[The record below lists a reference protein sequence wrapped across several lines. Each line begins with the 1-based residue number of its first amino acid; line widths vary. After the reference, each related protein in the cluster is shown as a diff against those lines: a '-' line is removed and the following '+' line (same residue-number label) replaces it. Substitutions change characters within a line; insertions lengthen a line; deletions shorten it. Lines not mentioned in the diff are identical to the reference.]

1 LTRVWRFK
9 ERDVF
14 EPLMLA
20 RTAHFAAAAMLSGV
34 TFFVLFVAEP
44 VWARAFG
51 GPEGA
56 VTGLRRQFVRLA
68 WIMLALSVASG
79 LVWLVVLASRL
90 TGQSLEEAVSGGGV
104 WKVLTETRFGNDWL
118 LRAVLAVLIAISIK
132 RLEPLRGWPSRWEGA
147 VAVLLSGA
155 FMASLAWAGHG
166 GASAGAAGAIQVVAD
181 ALHLIAAGAWIGGLL
196 PFTLVMVC
204 ALRTRS
210 EVWNLVAADVTRRFS
225 AFAVVVVGVLLLT
238 GLSNTWFLVG
248 SLPRLLG
255 TTYGQLLLLK
265 IALVIAM
272 VAVAA
277 VNRLVLMP
285 RLRDAAGAAG
295 VLSRLRR
302 NGLIEIALGLVILAV
317 VGTLGTTPPAAH
329 TQVQWPFPVR
339 LSAAALNDPASRT
352 SAVLLLAAM
361 VTGTV
366 LILFGARVRRL
377 RWPMLA
383 GGGVLWLLAVPWLGM
398 FTSEA
403 YPTSFY
409 ASPTGFSAQS
419 IAAGE
424 VLFAQNC
431 ASCHGPDGHGD
442 GPAAKD
448 LQPPPADLTAGHI
461 YVHSDGDLFWWIT
474 HGIGA
479 AMPAF
484 GTRVDPTGRW
494 NLIDF
499 IHANADATRFGSA
512 ADAGMTNGFRAPD
525 FGVDC
530 PDGSSPSISELRGR
544 VLHLVFAGAH
554 ATARVRSL
562 EPTAIVIRLDPAVS
576 EVGSLCNTDDPDVAK
591 AYALYAG
598 SSVEEL
604 DGTEFIIDQSGS
616 LRVTWHP
623 GLVPEWTDPK
633 VFAELVETIRKTPSA
648 SRPALGHV
656 HMH

>member
-1 LTRVWRFK
+1 
-9 ERDVF
+9 VF

-34 TFFVLFVAEP
+34 TFFALFVAEP
-44 VWARAFG
+44 VWARAFH

-56 VTGLRRQFVRLA
+56 VTALRGQFVRLG
-68 WIMLALSVASG
+68 WMMLALNVASG
-79 LVWLVVLASRL
+79 FVWLVVLASRL
-90 TGQSLEEAVSGGGV
+90 TGQSLQAAMAGGGV

-118 LRAVLAVLIAISIK
+118 VRAVLAVLIAISIK
-132 RLEPLRGWPSRWEGA
+132 RLEPLRGWPSRWEG
-147 VAVLLSGA
+147 VIAVLLSGA

-166 GASAGAAGAIQVVAD
+166 GANAGPAGVFQVVAD
-181 ALHLIAAGAWIGGLL
+181 ALHLAAAGAWIGGLL
-196 PFTLVMVC
+196 PFAMVMAC

-210 EVWNLVAADVTRRFS
+210 DAWNLVAADVTRRFS
-225 AFAVVVVGVLLLT
+225 AFGVIVVGVLLLT

-272 VAVAA
+272 VAVAS
-277 VNRLVLMP
+277 VNRLMLMP
-285 RLRDAAGAAG
+285 RLRDAAGATG
-295 VLSRLRR
+295 VLIRLRR

-329 TQVQWPFPVR
+329 TQVQWPFSVR
-339 LSAAALNDPASRT
+339 LSAESFNDPTSRT
-352 SAVLLLAAM
+352 MALALLAAM
-361 VTGTV
+361 VAGAT
-366 LILFGARVRRL
+366 LILLGVLVQRW

-383 GGGVLWLLAVPWLGM
+383 GGGALWLLAMPLLGI
-398 FTSEA
+398 FTVKA

-409 ASPTGFSAQS
+409 ASPTGFSVQS

-424 VLFAQNC
+424 ALFLQNC
-431 ASCHGPDGHGD
+431 SSCHGPDGHGD

-448 LQPPPADLTAGHI
+448 LQPPPADLTAAHI
-461 YVHSDGDLFWWIT
+461 YAHSDGDLFWWIT
-474 HGIGA
+474 HGIGD

-484 GTRVDPTGRW
+484 GASIDPTGRW

-499 IHANADATRFGSA
+499 IHANADAARFGSA
-512 ADAGMTNGFRAPD
+512 ADAGVTNAFRAPD
-525 FGVDC
+525 FAVDC
-530 PDGSSPSISELRGR
+530 ADGSSPLIADLRGHI
-544 VLHLVFAGAH
+544 LHLAFAGAH
-554 ATARVRSL
+554 SVARVRTL
-562 EPTAIVIRLDPAVS
+562 EPTAIVVRLDPSVS
-576 EVGSLCNTDDPDVAK
+576 AERFSCSTDDPDAAN

-604 DGTEFIIDQSGS
+604 DGTEFILDQSGS
-616 LRVTWHP
+616 LRSSWHP
-623 GLVPEWTDPK
+623 GLVPDWTDPK
-633 VFAELVETIRKTPSA
+633 VFAKVVDNIRRTPSA
-648 SRPALGHV
+648 TRAAPGHT

>member
-1 LTRVWRFK
+1 
-9 ERDVF
+9 VF

-20 RTAHFAAAAMLSGV
+20 RTVHFAAAAMLSGV

-44 VWARAFG
+44 VWARAFS

-79 LVWLVVLASRL
+79 FAWLVVLTGRL
-90 TGQSLEEAVSGGGV
+90 TGQSLAAVMSGVGV

-118 LRAVLAVLIAISIK
+118 VRAVLAVLIAISIR
-132 RLEPLRGWPSRWEGA
+132 RLEPLRGWSSRWEGA

-166 GASAGAAGAIQVVAD
+166 GASAGPAGVFQVVAD
-181 ALHLIAAGAWIGGLL
+181 ALHLAAAGAWIGGLV
-196 PFTLVMVC
+196 PFALVMAC

-210 EVWNLVAADVTRRFS
+210 EAWNQVAADVTRRFS
-225 AFAVVVVGVLLLT
+225 AFAVIVVGVLLLT

-248 SLPRLLG
+248 GLPGLLG

-302 NGLIEIALGLVILAV
+302 NGLIEIVLGLVILAV

-329 TQVQWPFPVR
+329 TQVQWPFAVR

-352 SAVLLLAAM
+352 EALLLLAAM
-361 VTGTV
+361 TAGTA
-366 LILFGARVRRL
+366 LILLGVLVRRV

-383 GGGVLWLLAVPWLGM
+383 GGGILLLLALPWLGT
-398 FTSEA
+398 FTVEA

-409 ASPTGFSAQS
+409 ASPTGFSVQS

-424 VLFAQNC
+424 ALFLQNC
-431 ASCHGPDGHGD
+431 SSCHGPDGHGD

-448 LQPPPADLTAGHI
+448 LQPPPADLTAGRI
-461 YVHSDGDLFWWIT
+461 YAHSDGDLFWWIA
-474 HGIGA
+474 HGIGN

-484 GTRVDPTGRW
+484 GASIDPTGRW

-499 IHANADATRFGSA
+499 IHANADAARFGSA
-512 ADAGMTNGFRAPD
+512 ADAGMTNAFLTPD
-525 FGVDC
+525 FAVDC
-530 PDGSSPSISELRGR
+530 ADGSSPLIGDLRGR
-544 VLHLVFAGAH
+544 VVHLVFAGAH
-554 ATARVRSL
+554 SIDRLRTL
-562 EPTAIVIRLDPAVS
+562 EPTAIVVRLDPSISADGPFCS
-576 EVGSLCNTDDPDVAK
+576 TDDPDVAK
-591 AYALYAG
+591 AFALYAG

-604 DGTEFIIDQSGS
+604 DGTEFVVDQSGS
-616 LRVTWHP
+616 LRLSWHP
-623 GLVPEWTDPK
+623 GLVPDWTDPK
-633 VFAELVETIRKTPSA
+633 VFAQVVETIRRTPSA
-648 SRPALGHV
+648 SRAASGHT
-656 HMH
+656 HAH

>member
-1 LTRVWRFK
+1 LTRATRFE

-14 EPLMLA
+14 EPLTLA

-34 TFFVLFVAEP
+34 TFFVLFIAEP
-44 VWARAFG
+44 VWARAFR
-51 GPEGA
+51 GPEDA
-56 VTGLRRQFVRLA
+56 VTGLRRQFVGLG
-68 WIMLALSVASG
+68 WTMLALSIASG
-79 LVWLVVLASRL
+79 FVWLVVLTSRL
-90 TGQSLEEAVSGGGV
+90 TGQSLAAAMSGGGV

-118 LRAVLAVLIAISIK
+118 VRAVLAVLIAISIK
-132 RLEPLRGWPSRWEGA
+132 RLEPVRGWPSRWEGA
-147 VAVLLSGA
+147 VAVVLSAA

-166 GASAGAAGAIQVVAD
+166 GANPGPAGVFQVAAD
-181 ALHLIAAGAWIGGLL
+181 ALHLAAAGAWIGGLL
-196 PFTLVMVC
+196 PFVLVMAC
-204 ALRTRS
+204 ALRTRN
-210 EVWNLVAADVTRRFS
+210 EAWNRVAADITRRFS
-225 AFAVVVVGVLLLT
+225 AFGVIVVGVLLLT

-265 IALVIAM
+265 IALVIVM

-295 VLSRLRR
+295 VLSRLWR

-339 LSAAALNDPASRT
+339 LSAAALSDQANRPAALALLAAIAVAAALIVA
-352 SAVLLLAAM
+352 SALFRRRRWALLAGGVVLLLL
-361 VTGTV
+361 TLPRLGIFTV
-366 LILFGARVRRL
+366 A
-377 RWPMLA
+377 
-383 GGGVLWLLAVPWLGM
+383 
-398 FTSEA
+398 A

-419 IAAGE
+419 IVTGQ

-431 ASCHGPDGHGD
+431 TTCHGPDGHGD

-461 YVHSDGDLFWWIT
+461 YAHSDGDLFWWIT
-474 HGIGA
+474 HGIGNT
-479 AMPAF
+479 MPAF
-484 GTRVDPTGRW
+484 DDKLDATARW

-512 ADAGMTNGFRAPD
+512 ADAGMTNAFPAPD
-525 FGVDC
+525 FAVDC
-530 PDGSSPSISELRGR
+530 PDGSSPQIGDLRGR
-544 VLHLVFAGAH
+544 VLHLVFVGAH
-554 ATARVRSL
+554 SVARVGTL
-562 EPTAIVIRLDPAVS
+562 EQTAIVVRLDPSVGAV
-576 EVGSLCNTDDPDVAK
+576 ESLCGTDDPDVAK
-591 AYALYAG
+591 AFALYAG

-604 DGTEFIIDQSGS
+604 DGTEFIVDQSGS
-616 LRVTWHP
+616 LRAAWHP
-623 GLVPEWTDPK
+623 GLVPDWTDPK
-633 VFAELVETIRKTPSA
+633 AFAEVIDIIRRTPSA
-648 SRPALGHV
+648 PRPALGHV
-656 HMH
+656 HIH

>member
-1 LTRVWRFK
+1 M
-9 ERDVF
+9 F

-44 VWARAFG
+44 IWARVFR

-56 VTGLRRQFVRLA
+56 VIGLRKQFVRLG
-68 WIMLALSVASG
+68 WTMLALSIASG
-79 LVWLVVLASRL
+79 FVWLVVLASRL
-90 TGQSLEEAVSGGGV
+90 TGQSLQGAMAGGGV

-118 LRAVLAVLIAISIK
+118 VRAILAVLIAISIK
-132 RLEPLRGWPSRWEGA
+132 RLEPRHGWPSRWEGA

-166 GASAGAAGAIQVVAD
+166 GANAGTAGQIQVVAD
-181 ALHLIAAGAWIGGLL
+181 ALHLVTAGAWIGGLL
-196 PFTLVMVC
+196 PFALVMAC
-204 ALRTRS
+204 ALRARS
-210 EVWNLVAADVTRRFS
+210 EAWNLVATDVTRRFS
-225 AFAVVVVGVLLLT
+225 MFGVIVVGVLVLT

-265 IALVIAM
+265 IVLVIAM

-285 RLRDAAGAAG
+285 RLGDADSAAG
-295 VLSRLRR
+295 VLLRLRR
-302 NGLIEIALGLVILAV
+302 NGLIEIALGLVIFVV

-329 TQVQWPFPVR
+329 TQVQWPFPAR
-339 LSAAALNDPASRT
+339 LSAAALDDPASRT
-352 SAVLLLAAM
+352 EALVLLAAM
-361 VTGTV
+361 MAGTA
-366 LILFGARVRRL
+366 LILLGALVRRV

-383 GGGVLWLLAVPWLGM
+383 GGGILLLLGLPWLGM
-398 FTSEA
+398 FTVEA

-409 ASPTGFSAQS
+409 ASPTGFSVQS

-424 VLFAQNC
+424 ALFLQNC
-431 ASCHGPDGHGD
+431 SSCHGPDGHGD

-461 YVHSDGDLFWWIT
+461 YAHSDGDLFWWIT
-474 HGIGA
+474 HGIGS

-484 GTRVDPTGRW
+484 GATLEPTGRW

-499 IHANADATRFGSA
+499 IHANADATRFGNA
-512 ADAGMTNGFRAPD
+512 ADAGMTNAFLAPD
-525 FGVDC
+525 FAVDC
-530 PDGSSPSISELRGR
+530 PDGSSPLLADMRGR
-544 VLHLVFAGAH
+544 ILHLVFAGVH
-554 ATARVRSL
+554 TLARMRTL
-562 EPTAIVIRLDPAVS
+562 EPTAIVVRLDPTISAG
-576 EVGSLCNTDDPDVAK
+576 GSFCSTEDPDVAK
-591 AYALYAG
+591 AFALYAG

-604 DGTEFIIDQSGS
+604 DGTEFVVDESGS
-616 LRVTWHP
+616 LRSSCHP
-623 GLVPEWTDPK
+623 GLVPDWTDPK
-633 VFAELVETIRKTPSA
+633 VFAQVVDTIRRTPSA
-648 SRPALGHV
+648 SRAAPGHT
-656 HMH
+656 HTH

>member
-1 LTRVWRFK
+1 M
-9 ERDVF
+9 F

-34 TFFVLFVAEP
+34 TFFALFVAEP
-44 VWARAFG
+44 VWARAFH

-56 VTGLRRQFVRLA
+56 VAALRRQFVGLG
-68 WIMLALSVASG
+68 WMMLALSIASG
-79 LVWLVVLASRL
+79 FVWLVVVAGRL
-90 TGQSLEEAVSGGGV
+90 TGQSLPAAMAGGGV

-132 RLEPLRGWPSRWEGA
+132 RLEPSRGWPSRGEGIL
-147 VAVLLSGA
+147 AVLLSGA

-166 GASAGAAGAIQVVAD
+166 AANAGTAGQIQVVFD
-181 ALHLIAAGAWIGGLL
+181 ALHLVAAGAWIGGLV
-196 PFTLVMVC
+196 PFALVMAC

-210 EVWNLVAADVTRRFS
+210 ETWNLVAADVTRRFS
-225 AFAVVVVGVLLLT
+225 AFAVIVVGVLLLT

-272 VAVAA
+272 VAIAA

-302 NGLIEIALGLVILAV
+302 NGLLEIGLGLLILAV

-339 LSAAALNDPASRT
+339 LSAAALNDPANRPAALVSLTAIAAAAALIVASTLFQRRRW
-352 SAVLLLAAM
+352 ALLAGGVVLLL
-361 VTGTV
+361 VTM
-366 LILFGARVRRL
+366 
-377 RWPMLA
+377 PQ
-383 GGGVLWLLAVPWLGM
+383 LGM
-398 FTSEA
+398 FTVAA

-409 ASPTGFSAQS
+409 ASPTGFSVQS

-424 VLFAQNC
+424 ALFLQNC
-431 ASCHGPDGHGD
+431 SSCHGPDGHGD

-461 YVHSDGDLFWWIT
+461 YTHSDGDLFWWIT
-474 HGIGA
+474 HGIGTV
-479 AMPAF
+479 MPGF
-484 GTRVDPTGRW
+484 DTTLDPTGRW

-499 IHANADATRFGSA
+499 IHANADATRFASA
-512 ADAGMTNGFRAPD
+512 ADAGMANAFPAPD
-525 FGVDC
+525 FAVDC
-530 PDGSSPSISELRGR
+530 TDGSSPLIADLRGR
-544 VLHLVFAGAH
+544 VLHLVFAGTH
-554 ATARVRSL
+554 SVARMRTL
-562 EPTAIVIRLDPAVS
+562 EPTAIVVRLDPSVS
-576 EVGSLCNTDDPDVAK
+576 GDGPFCSTDDPEVAK
-591 AYALYAG
+591 AFALYAA

-604 DGTEFIIDQSGS
+604 DGTEFIVDQSGS
-616 LRVTWHP
+616 LRSLWHP
-623 GLVPEWTDPK
+623 GLVPDWTDPK
-633 VFAELVETIRKTPSA
+633 VFAKIVETVRRTPSA
-648 SRPALGHV
+648 PRAAAGHA

>member
-1 LTRVWRFK
+1 
-9 ERDVF
+9 
-14 EPLMLA
+14 MLA

-44 VWARAFG
+44 VWARAFR

-56 VTGLRRQFVRLA
+56 VTGLRRQFVRLG
-68 WIMLALSVASG
+68 WMMLTLSVASG
-79 LVWLVVLASRL
+79 FVWLVVLASRL
-90 TGQSLEEAVSGGGV
+90 TGQSLQAAMLGGGV

-118 LRAVLAVLIAISIK
+118 VRAVLAVLIAISIK

-155 FMASLAWAGHG
+155 FMASLAWGGHG
-166 GASAGAAGAIQVVAD
+166 GANAGIAGEIQVVAD
-181 ALHLIAAGAWIGGLL
+181 ALHLVAAGAWIGGLL
-196 PFTLVMVC
+196 PFALVMAC

-210 EVWNLVAADVTRRFS
+210 EAWNLVAADITGRFS
-225 AFAVVVVGVLLLT
+225 AFGVIVVGVLLLT

-265 IALVIAM
+265 IALVVAM

-277 VNRLVLMP
+277 VNRLVLVP

-295 VLSRLRR
+295 VLSRLWR

-329 TQVQWPFPVR
+329 TQVQWPFSVR

-352 SAVLLLAAM
+352 AALVSLTAIAAAAALVVAGAVFRRPRWPLLAA
-361 VTGTV
+361 
-366 LILFGARVRRL
+366 
-377 RWPMLA
+377 
-383 GGGVLWLLAVPWLGM
+383 GVLPLLVSVPRLGM
-398 FTSEA
+398 FTTNA

-424 VLFAQNC
+424 ALFAQNC
-431 ASCHGPDGHGD
+431 TACHGPDGHGD

-461 YVHSDGDLFWWIT
+461 YAHSDGDLFWWIT
-474 HGIGA
+474 HGIGN

-484 GTRVDPTGRW
+484 GASIDPTGRW

-499 IHANADATRFGSA
+499 IHANADAARFGSA
-512 ADAGMTNGFRAPD
+512 ADAGMTNAFRAPD
-525 FGVDC
+525 FAVDC
-530 PDGSSPSISELRGR
+530 ADGSSPLIADLRGHI
-544 VLHLVFAGAH
+544 LHLAFAGAH
-554 ATARVRSL
+554 SFARVRTL
-562 EPTAIVIRLDPAVS
+562 EPTAIVVRLDPSVS
-576 EVGSLCNTDDPDVAK
+576 AERFSCRTDDPDAAK

-604 DGTEFIIDQSGS
+604 DGTEFTLDQSGS
-616 LRVTWHP
+616 LRSSWHP
-623 GLVPEWTDPK
+623 GLVPDWTDPK
-633 VFAELVETIRKTPSA
+633 VFAKVVDNIRRTPSA
-648 SRPALGHV
+648 TRAAPGHA